1 MNKLNKDKNN
11 INNDNAIIDNELN
24 MNNNDNDND
33 LMNFKDN
40 IK

>member
-1 MNKLNKDKNN
+1 M
-11 INNDNAIIDNELN
+11 N

-40 IK
+40 VMNKWINMNNILKLMKYE